1 MDSPAPRRQ
10 PATRLVSVR
19 LTAWYC
25 GLFSLSLAVLFGFVY
40 ATLDA
45 TLRKANAE
53 FLHSKVKEFAD
64 TYRNAGI
71 PEIMRDASQKRSD
84 ELLVRVSDARNRT
97 LFASLP
103 YSDPLGPQALQ
114 ALEAR
119 SILPT
124 ERFFKVSLGKWGTF
138 EFANT
143 RLKNG
148 SLLQIGRNAG
158 KRRILLEHFVASC
171 LAVTFPVLLLALGGG
186 ALMADRAL
194 RPLRKLTATVQ
205 NIVTTGSLDAR
216 ISPEETAGE
225 LRELVVS
232 FDRMLE
238 KIQALVEGMRGV
250 LDNVAHDLRTPITR
264 LRGVAEL
271 ALRNPDLAGSQEAL
285 ADCVEESERVI
296 TMLNTLMDISEVETG
311 AMKLN
316 LERVDV
322 TELARQLTDFYA
334 EVAEDRGLKISLSA
348 PNRCET
354 VADEN
359 RLRQAVANLLDNA
372 VKYTPEG
379 GRVEVSVKQ
388 MAGRV
393 VLGVRDTGIGIP
405 KEDLPRVWERLYR
418 GDKSRS
424 QRGLGLGLSLVKA
437 IAQAHHGDCRVSSE
451 PGSGSE
457 FILRIPMVRGG
468 ANSKFENRKSRDF
481 AHQGRASG
489 VD

>member
-1 MDSPAPRRQ
+1 MDKRAPS
-10 PATRLVSVR
+10 RLVSVR
-19 LTAWYC
+19 LTAWYF

-40 ATLDA
+40 FALDA
-45 TLRKANAE
+45 TLRKANDE
-53 FLHSKVKEFAD
+53 LLHAQVKEFAD
-64 TYRNAGI
+64 TYKDAGI
-71 PEIMRDASQKRSD
+71 QEIRRDASQKRSD
-84 ELLVRVSDARNRT
+84 EFLIRVADAQNHT

-103 YSDPLGPQALQ
+103 YSDSAGPEALE

-119 SILPT
+119 MILPT
-124 ERFFKVSLGKWGTF
+124 ERLFTVNLGKWGTF

-143 RLKNG
+143 KLKNG
-148 SLLQIGRNAG
+148 SLLQIGRNSM
-158 KRRILLEHFVASC
+158 KRRVLLEHFAESC
-171 LAVTFPVLLLALGGG
+171 AAVTIPVLLLALGGG

-194 RPLRKLTATVQ
+194 RPLRNLTATVQ
-205 NIVTTGSLDAR
+205 NIVATGKLDAR
-216 ISPEETAGE
+216 ISPEKTAGE

-238 KIQALVEGMRGV
+238 KIEALVEGMRGV

-264 LRGVAEL
+264 LRGVAEM
-271 ALRNPDLAGSQEAL
+271 ALRNPEDEAGAREAL

-316 LERVDV
+316 LQRVDV

-348 PNRCET
+348 ESHCET

-379 GRVEVSVKQ
+379 GRVEVAVKRT
-388 MAGRV
+388 AGQV
-393 VLGVRDTGIGIP
+393 VVSVRDTGIGIP
-405 KEDLPRVWERLYR
+405 EEDLPRVWERLYR

-424 QRGLGLGLSLVKA
+424 QRGLGLGLSLVRA
-437 IAQAHHGDCRVSSE
+437 IAQAHLGDCRVKSE
-451 PGSGSE
+451 PGQGSE
-457 FILRIPMVRGG
+457 FTLRIPVL
-468 ANSKFENRKSRDF
+468 A
-481 AHQGRASG
+481 
-489 VD
+489 

>member
-1 MDSPAPRRQ
+1 MDKELRFDGQTALPRS
-10 PATRLVSVR
+10 RLVSVR

-25 GLFSLSLAVLFGFVY
+25 GLFSLSLAVLFAFVY
-40 ATLDA
+40 WTLDA

-53 FLHSKVKEFAD
+53 LLHSKVKEFAD
-64 TYRNAGI
+64 TYKDSGI
-71 PEIMRDASQKRSD
+71 TEIRRDASQKRSD
-84 ELLVRVSDARNRT
+84 EFLIRVADAQNRT

-103 YSDPLGPQALQ
+103 DGDALGPEALKS
-114 ALEAR
+114 LEGR
-119 SILPT
+119 SVLPS
-124 ERFFKVSLGKWGTF
+124 ERLFTVSLGKWGAF

-148 SLLQIGRNAG
+148 SLIQIGRNAS
-158 KRRILLEHFVASC
+158 RRRVLLEHFVGSC
-171 LAVTFPVLLLALGGG
+171 LAVAFPVLLLALGGG

-194 RPLRKLTATVQ
+194 RPLRNLTATVQ
-205 NIVTTGSLDAR
+205 NIVATGKLDAR
-216 ISPEETAGE
+216 ISPEKTAGE
-225 LRELVVS
+225 LRDLVVS

-271 ALRNPDLAGSQEAL
+271 ALRNPDDLTGSQEAL

-316 LERVDV
+316 LKRVDV

-334 EVAEDRGLKISLSA
+334 EVAEDRGLTIALSA
-348 PNRCET
+348 EGQCT
-354 VADEN
+354 IVADEN

-372 VKYTPEG
+372 VKYTPAG
-379 GRVEVSVKQ
+379 GRVEVGVKQAAGQVVVSVK
-388 MAGRV
+388 
-393 VLGVRDTGIGIP
+393 DTGIGIP
-405 KEDLPRVWERLYR
+405 PEDLARVWERLYR

-424 QRGLGLGLSLVKA
+424 QRGLGLGLSLVRA
-437 IAQAHHGDCRVSSE
+437 IAQAHAGECRVKSE
-451 PGSGSE
+451 PGAGSE
-457 FILRIPMVRGG
+457 FTLRLPG
-468 ANSKFENRKSRDF
+468 
-481 AHQGRASG
+481 
-489 VD
+489 

>member
-1 MDSPAPRRQ
+1 MDNRAPS
-10 PATRLVSVR
+10 RLVSVR

-25 GLFSLSLAVLFGFVY
+25 GLFSLSLAVLFAFVY
-40 ATLDA
+40 WTLDA

-53 FLHSKVKEFAD
+53 LLHSKIKEFAD
-64 TYRNAGI
+64 TYRDAGI
-71 PEIMRDASQKRSD
+71 PEIRRDASQKRSD
-84 ELLVRVSDARNRT
+84 ELLVRVADAQNHT

-103 YSDPLGPQALQ
+103 DGDAQSPEALQ

-119 SILPT
+119 SVLPS
-124 ERFFKVSLGKWGTF
+124 ERLFSVSLGKWGSF

-143 RLKNG
+143 RMKNG
-148 SLLQIGRNAG
+148 DFIQIGRNAS
-158 KRRILLEHFVASC
+158 RRRVLMEHFVESC

-194 RPLRKLTATVQ
+194 RPLRNLTAAVQ
-205 NIVTTGSLDAR
+205 NIVATGNLDAR
-216 ISPEETAGE
+216 ISPEKTAGE
-225 LRELVVS
+225 LRDLVVS
-232 FDRMLE
+232 FDLMLE

-271 ALRNPDLAGSQEAL
+271 ALRNPQDPAGAREAL

-316 LERVDV
+316 LRRVNV
-322 TELARQLTDFYA
+322 TELASQLTEFYA
-334 EVAEDRGLKISLSA
+334 EVAEDQGLKISLA
-348 PNRCET
+348 AEGRCEA

-372 VKYTPEG
+372 VKYTPAG
-379 GRVEVSVKQ
+379 GRVEVAVKQ
-388 MAGRV
+388 AAGQV
-393 VLGVRDTGIGIP
+393 VVSVRDSGIGIAA
-405 KEDLPRVWERLYR
+405 EDLPRVWERLYR

-437 IAQAHHGDCRVSSE
+437 IAQAHAGDCRVKSQ
-451 PGSGSE
+451 PGTGSE
-457 FILRIPMVRGG
+457 FTLRIPV
-468 ANSKFENRKSRDF
+468 A
-481 AHQGRASG
+481 A
-489 VD
+489 